1 MTREPVVAASVT
13 CVEFPS
19 HGVLTDV
26 NGKFTLRLPAEAK
39 TLKVSS
45 IGYLTQTVA
54 ITGQELKITLKNEE
68 KSIDKVV
75 VVAYGTQTKNSFTGS
90 AARIDVASLTKK
102 TGSNITSALEGASPG
117 VQVFTTSGQ
126 PGAAATVQI
135 RGIGSVNSS
144 TSPLYVIDGYP
155 TPASSVAST
164 WPTSRTSRCS
174 RMLRLPHSTGHALLR
189 VVLITTKQGKAGRL
203 SFDAEIQERDQRP
216 LSPPVRCH
224 RLP

>member
-1 MTREPVVAASVT
+1 MRKSLLFVLLLCISIGVAWAQKKQVTVTGVVIAADDKEPVVAASVT

-144 TSPLYVIDGYP
+144 TSPLYVIDGVPY
-155 TPASSVAST
+155 TSLLSGFNMADVENLTVLKDASAT
-164 WPTSRTSRCS
+164 
-174 RMLRLPHSTGHALLR
+174 ALYGAR
-189 VVLITTKQGKAGRL
+189 AG
-203 SFDAEIQERDQRP
+203 
-216 LSPPVRCH
+216 
-224 RLP
+224 